1 MLYND
6 HLSRTPN
13 SRYTSRHNSKIQDNE
28 VRRISSTK
36 NDRFKYVKVFTDID
50 MSINRTTCKISMSS
64 AADLKELLS
73 EDPLMKRSLEMKEMK
88 KSRQHKISVT
98 SIKTDST
105 EVFVSDVDNGF
116 MEEKVPEEENGVLGV
131 RRQR

>member
-1 MLYND
+1 M
-6 HLSRTPN
+6 TGF
-13 SRYTSRHNSKIQDNE
+13 Q
-28 VRRISSTK
+28 
-36 NDRFKYVKVFTDID
+36 VKVFTDDD
-50 MSINRTTCKISMSS
+50 MSIVRTGCKISMSS

-88 KSRQHKISVT
+88 KTRQHKISIT

-105 EVFVSDVDNGF
+105 EVFVSEVDNGF
-116 MEEKVPEEENGVLGV
+116 MNERVPEQDNGALGV